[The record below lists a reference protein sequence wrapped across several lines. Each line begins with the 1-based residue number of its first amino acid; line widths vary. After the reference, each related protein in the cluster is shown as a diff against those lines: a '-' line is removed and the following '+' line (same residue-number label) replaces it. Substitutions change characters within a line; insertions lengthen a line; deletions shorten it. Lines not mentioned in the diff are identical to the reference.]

1 MFGLGFSLVY
11 IPRDAPG
18 FGIADGRPK
27 PLQLVAGQEPLATML
42 LELLDPASRI
52 HTLGNNAA
60 PSCKGVHAPDDRQ
73 DAVGLERHCLEFP
86 VQPGNLRS
94 GDLVGLDGSKF
105 GLDDLVQQVP
115 IENRRS
121 DGAFSGASLERPAL
135 QQLLVDVGAGKIDI
149 VLPLDMPKLLS
160 IASA

>member
-1 MFGLGFSLVY
+1 
-11 IPRDAPG
+11 
-18 FGIADGRPK
+18 
-27 PLQLVAGQEPLATML
+27 
-42 LELLDPASRI
+42 
-52 HTLGNNAA
+52 
-60 PSCKGVHAPDDRQ
+60 
-73 DAVGLERHCLEFP
+73 
-86 VQPGNLRS
+86 
-94 GDLVGLDGSKF
+94 
-105 GLDDLVQQVP
+105 VP